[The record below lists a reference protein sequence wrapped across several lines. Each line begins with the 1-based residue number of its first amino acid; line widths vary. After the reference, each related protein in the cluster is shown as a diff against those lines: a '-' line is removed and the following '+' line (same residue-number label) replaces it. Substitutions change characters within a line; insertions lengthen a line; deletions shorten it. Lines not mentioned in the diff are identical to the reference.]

1 MAKAGKKGQDMEIE
15 GADQW
20 FVVRTNIRCERR
32 ASRSLRA
39 AGYRVYW
46 PQMRKSSIH
55 HRTKKRIFKRI
66 GLLTG
71 YVFVRMTRLSSD
83 GRPDWYALRACDGV
97 ECVLGVNGRPFA
109 IPRDDVVRFMQWQRQ
124 RKFDDVYLEKLAKK
138 VRRKALIG
146 KYPRGTRVRVVEGPF
161 GGFSARISKV
171 NAKGTLAAM
180 VEIFGRLTPV
190 EFEPEQVEVIDIK
203 AEAA

>member
-1 MAKAGKKGQDMEIE
+1 MQVD

-71 YVFVRMTRLSSD
+71 YVFVRMTRLSTD
-83 GRPDWYALRACDGV
+83 GRPDWYTLRLCDGV
-97 ECVLGVNGRPFA
+97 ECVLGVNGKPYSVSREEVA
-109 IPRDDVVRFMQWQRQ
+109 DLMVRQRQ
-124 RKFDDVYLEKLAKK
+124 RKFDDVYLEKLARQS
-138 VRRKALIG
+138 RRKALIKKFRKG
-146 KYPRGTRVRVVEGPF
+146 APLRVMDGPFIGLTAKAQRVNDRGTIEALVKI
-161 GGFSARISKV
+161 FSQLV
-171 NAKGTLAAM
+171 
-180 VEIFGRLTPV
+180 PV
-190 EFEPEQVEVIDIK
+190 EFEAEQLEVVG
-203 AEAA
+203 